1 MIFKFLDM
9 IISQGCSFKTKFHI
23 YCPGCGGTRAL
34 KALLQFHPIK
44 SLYYNPIVII
54 LIITIII
61 LVILKTREKRYNKSV
76 YKIRKRVLNSFLV
89 TWLIYFIFRNILL
102 IYFGI
107 DFLGDF
113 I

>member
-1 MIFKFLDM
+1 MIFKFLDT
-9 IISQGCSFKTKFHI
+9 IISQGCSFKTRLHI

-44 SLYYNPIVII
+44 SLYYNPIVIL
-54 LIITIII
+54 LIIIIVI
-61 LVILKTREKRYNKSV
+61 LVILKIQEKKYNKSV
-76 YKIRKRVLNSFLV
+76 YKTRKRVLNSFLV
-89 TWLIYFIFRNILL
+89 IWFIYFISRNILL